1 MATRGGGSLGHIVAE
16 AGIGEEVVH
25 AELDLDQIAA
35 ARAAIPTSRQR
46 REDVYRLEPS
56 P

>member
-1 MATRGGGSLGHIVAE
+1 MVDPWGHIVAE

-25 AELDLDQIAA
+25 AELDLDQITA

-46 REDVYRLEPS
+46 RQDVYRLEPS
-56 P
+56 TEH